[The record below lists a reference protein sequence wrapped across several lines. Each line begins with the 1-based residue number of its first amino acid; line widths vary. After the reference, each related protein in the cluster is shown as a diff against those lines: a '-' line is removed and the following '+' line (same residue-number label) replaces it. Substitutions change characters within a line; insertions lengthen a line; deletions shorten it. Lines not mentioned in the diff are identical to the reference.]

1 MLQPFFS
8 GGNPSTGKGTV
19 QKNNPLTMT
28 AEEVSMASKKD
39 IEKAKEKA
47 GKVKLFGHDI
57 HGVLTPNTFYCD
69 VEGKRRY
76 GFWHMDGFGD
86 LSLTA
91 NGIQIAF
98 LDSTS
103 VDGEGHFRAKEL
115 KLDKFYHKVTDK
127 VAKIEELK
135 QEMGISDDEVAY
147 IGCEVTDLEPMKQAG
162 FAIATA
168 DAVDEVKAAADYV
181 TEAPGGRGPIR
192 ESCEF
197 ILRAMGK
204 WDTWVEKVTKMGYK

>member
-1 MLQPFFS
+1 MVP
-8 GGNPSTGKGTV
+8 
-19 QKNNPLTMT
+19 
-28 AEEVSMASKKD
+28 EEKL
-39 IEKAKEKA
+39 KAAKTKA
-47 GKVKLFGHDI
+47 AKVKLFGHDI

-91 NGIQIAF
+91 NGVRVAF
-98 LDSTS
+98 LDTTS

-115 KLDKFYHKVTDK
+115 KLDKYYHKVTDK

-135 QEMGISDDEVAY
+135 EEMGISDEEIAY
-147 IGCEVTDLEPMKQAG
+147 VGCEITDLQAMKKAG

-168 DAVDEVKAAADYV
+168 DAVKEVKEIADYI
-181 TEAPGGRGPIR
+181 TSAPGGRGPIR

-197 ILRAMGK
+197 ILRAK
-204 WDTWVEKVTKMGYK
+204 DQWHNWVEKVTKMGYK